1 MTPAGALV
9 CAAALMSAPT
19 PHLDIHWLQHQPTPA
34 ECVRGG
40 RSHCGAIT
48 VVIRGTWIVKGPRTM
63 PTALMVHEACH
74 AVQQVRDGRYSGAAA
89 ERECD
94 RVMLRARSCSAH

>member
-1 MTPAGALV
+1 MTPAGALL

-19 PHLDIHWLQHQPTPA
+19 PHLDVRWLQQPPSAA

-40 RSHCGAIT
+40 RVACGAIT
-48 VVIRGTWIVKGPRTM
+48 AIVRGTWIIKGPRTM
-63 PTALMVHEACH
+63 PTVLMVHEACH

-94 RVMLRARSCSAH
+94 RVMKHTSSCLSH